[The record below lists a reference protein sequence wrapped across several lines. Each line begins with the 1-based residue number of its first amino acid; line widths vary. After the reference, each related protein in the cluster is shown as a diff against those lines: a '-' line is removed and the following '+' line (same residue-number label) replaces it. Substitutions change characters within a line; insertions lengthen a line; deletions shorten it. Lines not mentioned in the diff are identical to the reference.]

1 MRRFKKANGGFKN
14 ENDENLMAL
23 AQPVLT
29 AMDGNVN
36 FTDPTPE
43 MAELEAHMED
53 FSEKLAISNRRG
65 SPYDTAIKNESREE
79 LEKVLAALAFYVN
92 SKANGTLSI
101 LLSSGFK
108 ISQTQKRAAVPSKIQ
123 GVMLVHG
130 RQTGQM
136 VLRFNGQPNVRFYVY
151 RYTQDKNEEGEL
163 HWDDQEFTTSSSRNN
178 IIAPVRP
185 GVTYYVSVRAINTAG
200 TGDWSD
206 PISWMA
212 R

>member
-1 MRRFKKANGGFKN
+1 MKRFKKANGGFKRK
-14 ENDENLMAL
+14 NDEELLAL
-23 AQPVLT
+23 AKTVYA
-29 AMDGNVN
+29 AMNGNVN
-36 FTDPTPE
+36 FPDPTPE
-43 MAELEAHMED
+43 MEELELYMED

-65 SPYDTAIKNESREE
+65 SPFDTAIKNESREE

-92 SKANGTLSI
+92 REANGTFSI

-108 ISQTQKRAAVPSKIQ
+108 ISQSQKRATVPSKIN
-123 GVMLVHG
+123 GVILVDG

-136 VLRFNGQPNVRFYVY
+136 LLRFNAQPNVRLYVY
-151 RYTQDKNEEGEL
+151 RYTQDRNEEGEL
-163 HWDDQEFTTSSSRNN
+163 QWDEQEFTTSSSRNN
-178 IIAPVRP
+178 LIAPVRP